1 VFAFL
6 ALKGAYLSIHSFT
19 VLTTIDGLPYVHDML
34 PPGKTTALAELADTL
49 PEHGVTVMRCPELST
64 LFFEAGAGFPPLGSR
79 AQQVGWDYEKLK
91 AQLALEDA
99 LKSIAAA
106 SAQPA
111 VILADRGALDSKAFV
126 AMGDEQ
132 GQREWEQL
140 LARGGWDELTLRSRY
155 DAVIHLVT
163 TAIDAEEHYDGS
175 ANVARREDMAEARA
189 QDLRIREAWQSH
201 PNVCLISN
209 KNVTFDEK
217 IRRSTAFLCKIAGLS
232 RVRSK

>member
-1 VFAFL
+1 MVAVT
-6 ALKGAYLSIHSFT
+6 G
-19 VLTTIDGLPYVHDML
+19 GPCG
-34 PPGKTTALAELADTL
+34 GKTTALVELAEEL
-49 PEHGVTVMRCPELST
+49 PKLGVAVMRCPELST
-64 LFFEAGAGFPPLGSR
+64 LLFGAGAAFPGLGTR
-79 AQQVGWDYEKLK
+79 AEQLAWDYHKLR
-91 AQLALEDA
+91 AQLALEDT
-99 LKSIAAA
+99 LCSIAAE
-106 SAQPA
+106 SAQPTM
-111 VILADRGALDSKAFV
+111 VLMDRGALDSKAFV
-126 AMGDEQ
+126 ATGDEA
-132 GQREWEQL
+132 GQHAWEQL
-140 LARGGWDELTLRSRY
+140 LERGGWDETSLLSRY

-209 KNVTFDEK
+209 KNMTFDEK